1 MTVNFSIKCNSLI
14 SFNFYRNSLDFYLR
28 FYWIYGTW
36 IVGLV
41 PVHRGDLMVVVNV
54 NLGIGYASSGV
65 EYAQAYRSRL
75 LKSMGRKQK
84 NVFLDFM
91 PDDTVYD
98 MASNLGIP
106 SDSVVWLYDYFRD
119 SLVSSSVKKLT
130 DLEKEWGTIDESRS
144 SEFRKYFG
152 DENDFIIANLSRFNP
167 SFVTSVEYVN
177 SGCLV
182 LKEYFSESTI
192 YCRER
197 FTPISGVATRYVR
210 EFYNTDGTLYLQE
223 FLDDTKNSRFLYKG
237 ELYPTKE
244 ALFKLMMSKVLTN
257 KDFVLLDR
265 ASGTAKAL
273 FSLKDYLKFK
283 LGVVVHAEHF
293 VPEGTKDGNILW
305 NNFYDYVFRNSDKV
319 NVFICSTELQSDIL
333 KKQIKHCYNKD
344 IATYTTPVGYLEELK
359 GKDLERDLAK
369 LVTVSRLSSEKNLDI
384 LIESLATV
392 KGKGYEFILDI
403 YGEGSERI
411 KLESLIKSK
420 GLEDCIFLKG
430 HVDVSDIYKDYSC
443 YVSASQGEGFGLSLM
458 EAVGSGL
465 FLVGYDVNYG
475 NPTFCKQDETG
486 YLVPYVEGNREEN
499 VLSLADGVE
508 KYLGTYLTLHRSSVY
523 NLAEGYLKDKVK
535 ECWRSLLNDKS
546 I

>member
-1 MTVNFSIKCNSLI
+1 
-14 SFNFYRNSLDFYLR
+14 
-28 FYWIYGTW
+28 
-36 IVGLV
+36 
-41 PVHRGDLMVVVNV
+41 
-54 NLGIGYASSGV
+54 
-65 EYAQAYRSRL
+65 
-75 LKSMGRKQK
+75 MGRKQK

-130 DLEKEWGTIDESRS
+130 DFEKEWGTIDESRS
-144 SEFRKYFG
+144 SEFRNYFG
-152 DENDFIIANLSRFNP
+152 DESDFIVANLSRFNP
-167 SFVTSVEYVN
+167 SFVTSVEYIN
-177 SGCLV
+177 AGCLV

-197 FTPISGVATRYVR
+197 FTPINGVATRYVR

-223 FLDDTKNSRFLYKG
+223 FIDDTKNSRFLYNG
-237 ELYPTKE
+237 ELYSTKE

-273 FSLKDYLKFK
+273 LSLKGILKFK

-293 VPEGTKDGNILW
+293 VPKGTKDGNILW

-344 IATYTTPVGYLEELK
+344 IATYTIPVGYLEELK
-359 GKDLERDLAK
+359 GKDLERDLTK

-384 LIESLATV
+384 LVEALSKV
-392 KGKGYEFILDI
+392 KEDGFDFTLDI

-420 GLEDCIFLKG
+420 GLEGYIFLKG
-430 HVDVSDIYKDYSC
+430 HVDVSCIYKDYSC

-475 NPTFCKQDETG
+475 NPTFCKQGETG
-486 YLVPYVEGNREEN
+486 YLVPYVEGTREEN
-499 VLSLADGVE
+499 VLSLADGIE

-523 NLAEGYLKDKVK
+523 KLAEGYLKDKVK
-535 ECWRSLLNDKS
+535 ECWRSLLNGKS

>member
-1 MTVNFSIKCNSLI
+1 
-14 SFNFYRNSLDFYLR
+14 
-28 FYWIYGTW
+28 
-36 IVGLV
+36 
-41 PVHRGDLMVVVNV
+41 
-54 NLGIGYASSGV
+54 
-65 EYAQAYRSRL
+65 
-75 LKSMGRKQK
+75 MGRKQK

-98 MASNLGIP
+98 MASNLGVP

-130 DLEKEWGTIDESRS
+130 DYEKEWGTNDESHS

-152 DENDFIIANLSRFNP
+152 DENDFIVANLSRFNS
-167 SFVTSVEYVN
+167 SFVTSVEYIN
-177 SGCLV
+177 AGCLV

-223 FLDDTKNSRFLYKG
+223 FIDDTKNSRFLYNG

-273 FSLKDYLKFK
+273 LSLKGILKFK

-293 VPEGTKDGNILW
+293 VPEGTKGGNILW

-344 IATYTTPVGYLEELK
+344 IVTYTIPVGYLEELK
-359 GKDLERDLAK
+359 GKDLKRDLTK
-369 LVTVSRLSSEKNLDI
+369 LITVSRLSSEKNLDI
-384 LIESLATV
+384 LIEALSKV
-392 KGKGYEFILDI
+392 KEDGFDFTLDI

-430 HVDVSDIYKDYSC
+430 HVNVSDIYKDYSC

-475 NPTFCKQDETG
+475 NPTFCKQNETG

-508 KYLGTYLTLHRSSVY
+508 KYLGTYLTLYRSSVY
-523 NLAEGYLKDKVK
+523 KLAEGYLKDKVK

>member
-1 MTVNFSIKCNSLI
+1 MSV
-14 SFNFYRNSLDFYLR
+14 Y
-28 FYWIYGTW
+28 
-36 IVGLV
+36 
-41 PVHRGDLMVVVNV
+41 NV
-54 NLGIGYASSGV
+54 NLGLGYASSGV

-91 PDDTVYD
+91 PDDTIYD
-98 MASNLGIP
+98 MADNLGIL

-119 SLVSSSVKKLT
+119 SSVSRSAKRLSDLKK
-130 DLEKEWGTIDESRS
+130 DWGTIDESRS

-152 DENDFIIANLSRFNP
+152 DENDFIVANLSHFNP
-167 SFVTSVEYVN
+167 SFVTSVEYITA
-177 SGCLV
+177 GCLV
-182 LKEYFSESTI
+182 LKEYYSESTI

-197 FTPISGVATRYVR
+197 FTPINGIATRYVR
-210 EFYNTDGTLYLQE
+210 EFYNTDDTLYLQE
-223 FLDDTKNSRFLYKG
+223 FIDDTKNSRFLYKG

-244 ALFKLMMSKVLTN
+244 TLFKLMMSKVLTS

-273 FSLKDYLKFK
+273 FSLKDSLKFR

-293 VPEGTKDGNILW
+293 VPEGTKGGNILW
-305 NNFYDYVFRNSDKV
+305 NNFYDYVLRNSDKV
-319 NVFICSTELQSDIL
+319 NVFICSTELQSEIL
-333 KKQIKHCYNKD
+333 KEQIKHCYNKD
-344 IATYTTPVGYLEELK
+344 ILTYTIPVGYLEELK
-359 GKDLERDLAK
+359 SKDLERDLTK

-384 LIESLATV
+384 LIESLVKV
-392 KGKGYEFILDI
+392 KGKGYEFTLDI
-403 YGEGSERI
+403 YGEGSERT
-411 KLESLIKSK
+411 KLELLIKSK
-420 GLEDCIFLKG
+420 GLEDRIFLKG

-486 YLVPYVEGNREEN
+486 YLVPYMVGKREEN
-499 VLSLADGVE
+499 VLSLADGIE
-508 KYLGTYLTLHRSSVY
+508 KYLGAYSTLSSSRASVY
-523 NLAEGYLKDKVK
+523 RLAEGYLKDKVK

>member
-1 MTVNFSIKCNSLI
+1 
-14 SFNFYRNSLDFYLR
+14 
-28 FYWIYGTW
+28 
-36 IVGLV
+36 
-41 PVHRGDLMVVVNV
+41 
-54 NLGIGYASSGV
+54 
-65 EYAQAYRSRL
+65 
-75 LKSMGRKQK
+75 MGRKQK

-144 SEFRKYFG
+144 YEFRKYFG
-152 DENDFIIANLSRFNP
+152 DENDFIVANLSRFNP

-197 FTPISGVATRYVR
+197 FTPIDGVATRYVR
-210 EFYNTDGTLYLQE
+210 EFYNTDGSLYLQE
-223 FLDDTKNSRFLYKG
+223 FIDDTKNSRFLYKG

-273 FSLKDYLKFK
+273 LSLKGSLKFK

-344 IATYTTPVGYLEELK
+344 IATYTVPAGYLEELK

-384 LIESLATV
+384 LIEALSKV

-430 HVDVSDIYKDYSC
+430 HVDVSGIYKDYSC

-475 NPTFCKQDETG
+475 NSTFCKQDETG
-486 YLVPYVEGNREEN
+486 YLVPYVEGKREEN
-499 VLSLADGVE
+499 VLSLADGIE

-523 NLAEGYLKDKVK
+523 KLAEGYLKDKVK